1 MKIHIVQRG
10 DTLWSIAEKH
20 QVSFEEV
27 KKLNAHLANPEMI
40 VPGMKIKLPDTTMP
54 IEKDH
59 PYANNKPFASPP
71 KMEEVK
77 EMEEV
82 EEQEFTMPE
91 NWMTEPVP
99 APQQM
104 EQDMMMHCPPMPCY
118 FFPVPFPMPYMPHMM
133 PEAEGQKEAE
143 FPNMMPHMQP
153 TPHMPHMMPEAE
165 GQGEAEFPNMMPR
178 CPYCHR

>member
-20 QVSFEEV
+20 QVSLEEV

-40 VPGMKIKLPDTTMP
+40 VPGMKIKLPDTAMP

-71 KMEEVK
+71 QMEGLK
-77 EMEEV
+77 EMED
-82 EEQEFTMPE
+82 EEEPEFTMPE

-99 APQQM
+99 APPQM
-104 EQDMMMHCPPMPCY
+104 EQDMMMQCPPMPCY
-118 FFPVPFPMPYMPHMM
+118 FFPVPFPMPHMQPMQHMPNMPHTPYMM
-133 PEAEGQKEAE
+133 PEVEGQE
-143 FPNMMPHMQP
+143 
-153 TPHMPHMMPEAE
+153 
-165 GQGEAEFPNMMPR
+165 EAEFPNMMPR